1 MFLSF
6 CLYRRWFA
14 FPRLRKYAKL
24 MLQCFFHNKLLS
36 PKVALEYYM
45 MLLCVCVCLVYA
57 VFSYLFSVDGT
68 FAWLEIP
75 SASTINSLKQ
85 QQQQHTWVTAI
96 VMQLAGSEI
105 SDVTVFTP
113 RSKRNLLKFAVSH
126 SICTRSCAVS
136 SPSSFLLYPTNFGDA
151 SQQP

>member
-45 MLLCVCVCLVYA
+45 MLLCVCVCVCLVYA

-75 SASTINSLKQ
+75 SASTINSRK

-105 SDVTVFTP
+105 SDVT
-113 RSKRNLLKFAVSH
+113 SLLPAANVT
-126 SICTRSCAVS
+126 C
-136 SPSSFLLYPTNFGDA
+136 
-151 SQQP
+151 